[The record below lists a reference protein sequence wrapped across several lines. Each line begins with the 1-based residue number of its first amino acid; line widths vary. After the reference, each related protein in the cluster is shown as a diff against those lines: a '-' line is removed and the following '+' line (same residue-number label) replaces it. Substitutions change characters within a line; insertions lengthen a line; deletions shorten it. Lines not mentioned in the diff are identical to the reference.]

1 MCRYLFLAFLFF
13 SFNAF
18 GQQLSGTIT
27 DENGAPMAFAT
38 VYPKGSTNGSSS
50 NVNGEYQLQLTVG
63 VNQVVFQFVG
73 YKRQVF
79 EVNLSA
85 GENLKL
91 DVKMEVDIIQLGG
104 LVVNGDGKDPAYY
117 VIAQAIKKRK
127 THLEEVK
134 AFQCNVYIKGIQSI
148 TKKPDRVMGFKVTI
162 DTGIVYL
169 SESVSELSY
178 LRPNSFKEK
187 MISSKVSGNNQAFSY
202 NQASEMNVNFYENV
216 MTAEG
221 LSERGFISPIA
232 NNAFS
237 YYEYELASIIEEDG
251 NIINKIKVTP
261 KRKNDPVF
269 SGYIYIL
276 QNSWRIHSVDLT
288 LTKDNQIEFIDKLSI
303 NQVYA
308 PVNNGIWMM
317 LSQKFTFNLK
327 TFGFEGEGSFMAI
340 HSKYKVEPS
349 FPVAAI
355 ANTIEEDV
363 VVKIPKKKRQSESE
377 LFPDSK
383 RFFNNE
389 VLAIDEEANQRDS
402 IYWERIR
409 PIPLTAIESKDY
421 KQKDSIK
428 IIIDSKP
435 YKDSVDQ
442 KLNSFSIQNILI
454 TGFTYRNTYKERYYT
469 FDPLIRNVQYNV
481 VEGLVLNGRLTIT
494 QLKKEQP
501 WWRIAPELR
510 YGFESEKLYGQV
522 KGYLFTDIKKFS
534 RVEFGAG
541 HFISQ
546 FNTNEPVAY
555 WQNTFQ
561 SLINRFNYMKIYE
574 KSFLT
579 IGHQRE
585 LKNGL
590 IYAATLDYENR
601 TALENNTDFSFFREG
616 EREFRSN
623 NPTNAIWANTAFPD
637 HNALLLDVLLR
648 IRFKQK
654 YISRPDRKFI
664 IGSNLPR
671 LNIHYKKGLPILNSS
686 VDYDLLE
693 AKVLHDI
700 DLKMVGDVTLSAVF
714 GGFIR
719 SKTMFFPDFK
729 HFDGNR
735 VAFSN
740 FQHGSYQL
748 LDYYRFS
755 TNKSYFSS
763 HYEHHFNGFITNK
776 IPLIKKLKLQA
787 VATVNYLNTSTLDQY
802 IEFGIGLEHIL
813 KIGRIDYFTSRSSVV
828 PNSHSIR
835 IGVGF

>member
-1 MCRYLFLAFLFF
+1 MYKNLLFVVLFF
-13 SFNAF
+13 TFNAV
-18 GQQLSGTIT
+18 GQQLSGTIS
-27 DENGAPMAFAT
+27 DENDEPLAFAT
-38 VYPKGSTNGSSS
+38 VYPKGSTNGSST
-50 NVNGEYQLQLTVG
+50 NINGEYQLQLSVG

-79 EVNLSA
+79 EVDLSS
-85 GENLKL
+85 GEVLKL
-91 DVKMEVDIIQLGG
+91 DVKMEIDIIQLSG

-117 VIAQAIKKRK
+117 VITQAIKKRK
-127 THLEEVK
+127 EHLEEVK
-134 AFQCNVYIKGIQSI
+134 AYQCNVYIKGIQSI

-178 LRPNSFKEK
+178 MRPNKVKER
-187 MISSKVSGNNQAFSY
+187 MISSKVSGDNRAFSY

-237 YYEYELASIIEEDG
+237 YYEYELAGIIEEDG
-251 NIINKIKVTP
+251 NIVNKIKVTP
-261 KRKNDPVF
+261 KRKNDPAF
-269 SGYIYIL
+269 TGFIYII
-276 QNSWRIHSVDLT
+276 QNSWRIHSVDLV
-288 LTKDNQIEFIDKLSI
+288 LTKENQIEFIDKLSI

-308 PVNNGIWMM
+308 PVDYGIWMM
-317 LSQKFTFNLK
+317 LSQKFTFQLK

-340 HSKYKVEPS
+340 HSKYKIEPTV
-349 FPVAAI
+349 PVASI
-355 ANTIEEDV
+355 TNTIEEEV
-363 VVKIPKKKRQSESE
+363 VVKIPKKKRQPESK

-383 RFFNNE
+383 KFFDNE

-402 IYWERIR
+402 AYWERIR

-442 KLNSFSIQNILI
+442 KLNSFRIQNILI
-454 TGFTYRNTYKERYYT
+454 TGFTYRNTFKERFYT
-469 FDPLIRNVQYNV
+469 FDPLIRNLQYNV

-510 YGFESEKLYGQV
+510 YGFASEKLYGQI
-522 KGYLFTDIKKFS
+522 KGYVFTDIKKFS
-534 RVEFGAG
+534 RIEFGAG

-546 FNTNEPVAY
+546 FNAEEPVAY

-561 SLINRFNYMKIYE
+561 SLINRFNYLKIYE
-574 KSFLT
+574 KTFVT

-590 IYAATLDYENR
+590 IYTATLDYENR

-623 NPTNAIWANTAFPD
+623 NPTNTLMDNTAFPD

-686 VDYDLLE
+686 VDFDLLE

-700 DLKMVGDVTLSAVF
+700 DLKMVGDVTISAVF

-719 SKTMFFPDFK
+719 NETMFFPDFK

-740 FQHGSYQL
+740 FNHGSFQL
-748 LDYYRFS
+748 LDYYRYS

-802 IEFGIGLEHIL
+802 IEFGIGLEHIF

-828 PNSHSIR
+828 PNTHSIR